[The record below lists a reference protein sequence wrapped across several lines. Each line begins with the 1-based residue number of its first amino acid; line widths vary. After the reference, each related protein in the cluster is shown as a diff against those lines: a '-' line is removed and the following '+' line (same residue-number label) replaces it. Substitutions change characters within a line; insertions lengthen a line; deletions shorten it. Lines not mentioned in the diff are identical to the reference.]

1 MNHPTIDRPNVR
13 VAVEGARRCNGGV
26 LSRPDQLAQ
35 ITRERDD
42 LARRLTDLQA
52 DTQV

>member
-1 MNHPTIDRPNVR
+1 MNNPAIDRPNVR

-26 LSRPDQLAQ
+26 PSQPDRLAQ

-52 DTQV
+52 DPQV